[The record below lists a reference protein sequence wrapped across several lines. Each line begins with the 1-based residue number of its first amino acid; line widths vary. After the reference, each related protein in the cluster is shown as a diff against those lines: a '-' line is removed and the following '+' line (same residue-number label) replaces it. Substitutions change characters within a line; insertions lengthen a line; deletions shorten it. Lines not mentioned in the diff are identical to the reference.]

1 MHSLQPCSWCLFLQL
16 SQKLYVSMMDDVV
29 QDTDKTVGVRC
40 SDISK
45 AAKEAVCVCEYTC
58 IKINV
63 ARGEF

>member
-1 MHSLQPCSWCLFLQL
+1 
-16 SQKLYVSMMDDVV
+16 MMDDVV

-58 IKINV
+58 IKINI
-63 ARGEF
+63 ARGAF